1 MRHTARLWVCRLTT
15 LLVSGVLA
23 SAIAITE
30 HTESFSPSLSCE
42 NSPLRISLLV
52 LLDSSGSVT
61 PWEYRHFLLLL
72 SRLSGR
78 LNWGPTQAALVS
90 VSEDPQLVW
99 PFGQHRATWE
109 SLPGQLQQ
117 RFGDSNAGQ
126 AFRWAQTVFRQVDR
140 QTDSQ
145 VLLWLTDGH
154 STDDVIS
161 PAQALKK
168 ELGVR
173 VLMVISGHGGRGVSE
188 VSSEGGSIFA
198 DPQNI
203 PELAGQLCHMITGS
217 VPSVSPSLAIS
228 HPQPTSLPVSW
239 PPVALAPL
247 KHPFLMVQ
255 ANHKWRER
263 ALWRQE
269 LGRETHSATLW
280 NLTTS
285 RRQKPL
291 FVNITTSAY
300 TLTGISA
307 IKRGSRSLYLS
318 LPPSTPSLSHY
329 HLIYGAPGSGL
340 KPRSLKV
347 SGSRRGVWLTSLTPD
362 TDYLITVTAHYHE
375 GSTAPISLRA
385 KTLTERFT
393 PPTHLMLTDITSS
406 SMTASWAEPPGRQDV
421 TQYRVRH
428 LTGSGQEVTS
438 LRLPGHTRTVFLRGL
453 REGARHRV
461 CVSAEYR
468 PGRSRET
475 CAEETTRRAPVMQC
489 CHLPYWCQVLVSSS
503 RCRK

>member
-203 PELAGQLCHMITGS
+203 PELAGQLCHMITDVCLGS
-217 VPSVSPSLAIS
+217 IL
-228 HPQPTSLPVSW
+228 
-239 PPVALAPL
+239 
-247 KHPFLMVQ
+247 
-255 ANHKWRER
+255 EC
-263 ALWRQE
+263 LW
-269 LGRETHSATLW
+269 GLW
-280 NLTTS
+280 
-285 RRQKPL
+285 
-291 FVNITTSAY
+291 
-300 TLTGISA
+300 ISA

-362 TDYLITVTAHYHE
+362 TDYLISVTAHYHE

-385 KTLTERFT
+385 KTLTGNKES
-393 PPTHLMLTDITSS
+393 THLMLTDITSS

-421 TQYRVRH
+421 RQYRVRH

-475 CAEETTRRAPVMQC
+475 CAEETTRRGTAREVE
-489 CHLPYWCQVLVSSS
+489 
-503 RCRK
+503 REKERNREEGER